1 MKFERYF
8 IKLVDAK
15 ECKEMQTTDDL
26 PAKQEKLIALL
37 LTEKTIDEACKK
49 AGVNVTTYWR
59 WMQDE
64 NFLREYRKVRRG
76 ILENT
81 VAKLQSVTYQA
92 IETLERNLHCENP
105 SVEIRCAQIILEQ
118 SMKGLE
124 TLEVENRIDTLEATI
139 NNLERSVKQ
148 MGEGDE
154 QIR

>member
-1 MKFERYF
+1 
-8 IKLVDAK
+8 
-15 ECKEMQTTDDL
+15 MQTTDDL
-26 PAKQEKLIALL
+26 SANQEKLIALL

-49 AGVNVTTYWR
+49 TEVNVTTYWR

-64 NFLREYRKVRRG
+64 SFLREYRKVRRG

-124 TLEVENRIDTLEATI
+124 TLEVENRVEILEDTISTLEQTI
-139 NNLERSVKQ
+139 KMMDKNN
-148 MGEGDE
+148 E
-154 QIR
+154 QI

>member
-1 MKFERYF
+1 MNFETHSV
-8 IKLVDAK
+8 KLVNAK
-15 ECKEMQTTDDL
+15 KCKEMQTTDDL
-26 PAKQEKLIALL
+26 SANQEKLIALL

-64 NFLREYRKVRRG
+64 SFLREYRKVRRG

-124 TLEVENRIDTLEATI
+124 TLEVENRVEILEDTISTLEQTI
-139 NNLERSVKQ
+139 KMMDKNN
-148 MGEGDE
+148 E
-154 QIR
+154 QI

>member
-1 MKFERYF
+1 
-8 IKLVDAK
+8 
-15 ECKEMQTTDDL
+15 MQTTEESQTDKL
-26 PAKQEKLIALL
+26 SVKQEKLIALL
-37 LTEKTIDEACKK
+37 LSERTIDEACSK

-81 VAKLQSVTYQA
+81 VARLQSSTYQA

-118 SMKGLE
+118 SVKGMESLE
-124 TLEVENRIDTLEATI
+124 TESRLAQLELTISRFEQQIKRMEEND
-139 NNLERSVKQ
+139 
-148 MGEGDE
+148 G
-154 QIR
+154 QI